1 MKFAIADDS
10 YEDRCELK
18 SYICSY
24 LSEHNITA
32 EISEFDS
39 AESFLSAWESES
51 FQVVFLD
58 IYMKEKSGMEAAQ
71 ELFSSGRVRKS
82 FFFPAVLN
90 FSDRAMPSV
99 RCTIW

>member
-39 AESFLSAWESES
+39 AESFLSAWERR
-51 FQVVFLD
+51 L
-58 IYMKEKSGMEAAQ
+58 
-71 ELFSSGRVRKS
+71 
-82 FFFPAVLN
+82 
-90 FSDRAMPSV
+90 
-99 RCTIW
+99 